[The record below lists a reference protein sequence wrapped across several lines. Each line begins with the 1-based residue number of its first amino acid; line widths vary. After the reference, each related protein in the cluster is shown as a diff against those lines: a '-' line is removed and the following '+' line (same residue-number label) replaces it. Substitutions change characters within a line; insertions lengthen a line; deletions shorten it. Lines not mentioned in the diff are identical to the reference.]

1 MLLEFV
7 ALYLLISVGLGLY
20 AARKVSSTED
30 YVSAGRSLPMLV
42 VIAMVF
48 ATWFGAETV
57 LGIPATFMAED
68 LGGLIS
74 DPIGTTLCLVLFGLL
89 LARPL
94 YRMHLLT
101 IGDYYRQR
109 YNRSIEIAVS
119 LAIAASYLGWVS
131 AQVVA
136 LGLVFSVLTDGA
148 VSMQTGILLGTFI
161 VTLYTLF
168 GGMWSVAFTTS
179 FQMVVIVLGLLWIG
193 WLVSDLTGGIG
204 PVIDHAQAAGKF
216 NFWPAFEWVP
226 VITFLAGLLTMALGS
241 MPQQDIFQRANTA
254 KNENVAVWG
263 TVVGGVVYFFFA
275 AVPIFLA
282 YSAFIVDPQM
292 TAQLLDKDPQE
303 ILPNLILN
311 HLPLYAQVIFYGAL
325 LSVIMSTASGTMLAP
340 SVTISENII
349 KELMPEG
356 YFSDR
361 QFLWLTRVVVVVFAV
376 LVAFYA
382 LYSLGQSTS
391 IHHMVENAYKVTMVM
406 ALAPLMAGIYWKKAS
421 SFGVGLGLVTGVGSW
436 IALEFVAPEAAMPPH
451 FVGFLVATACLIG
464 GSLYR
469 PAIVNQEYQG
479 LS

>member
-7 ALYLLISVGLGLY
+7 AIYLLISVALGLY
-20 AARKVSSTED
+20 ASLKVSNTED

-57 LGIPATFMAED
+57 LGIPATFMTED
-68 LGGLIS
+68 MGGLIS
-74 DPIGTTLCLVLFGLL
+74 DPFGTTLCLVLFGLL

-109 YNRSIEIAVS
+109 YNRPIEIAVS

-136 LGLVFSVLTDGA
+136 LGLVFSVLTEGA
-148 VSMQTGILLGTFI
+148 VTMQNGILLGIFI

-193 WLVSDLTGGIG
+193 WLVSDLTGGVA
-204 PVIDHAQAAGKF
+204 PVLEHAQAAGKF
-216 NFWPAFEWVP
+216 NFWPEFEWVA
-226 VITFLAGLLTMALGS
+226 VITFIAGLLTMALGS

-254 KNENVAVWG
+254 KNENIAVWG
-263 TVVGGVVYFFFA
+263 TVIGGLVYFVFA

-282 YSAFIVDPQM
+282 YSAVIVDPQM
-292 TAQLLDKDPQE
+292 TAALLDKDPQE
-303 ILPNLILN
+303 ILPHLILN

-340 SVTISENII
+340 SVTISENIV
-349 KELMPEG
+349 KELLPDG
-356 YFSDR
+356 YFTDH
-361 QFLWLTRVVVVVFAV
+361 QFLWMTRGVVVVFAG
-376 LVAFYA
+376 LVA
-382 LYSLGQSTS
+382 LYSLYSLEQSTS

-406 ALAPLMAGIYWKKAS
+406 ALGPLLAGLYWRKTS
-421 SFGVGLGLVTGVGSW
+421 SFGVGLGLIAGVGSW
-436 IALEFVAPEAAMPPH
+436 ICLEILAPDAAMPPH
-451 FVGFLVATACLIG
+451 FVGFLVSTACLVA

-469 PAIVNQEYQG
+469 PATVNAQAQARG
-479 LS
+479 